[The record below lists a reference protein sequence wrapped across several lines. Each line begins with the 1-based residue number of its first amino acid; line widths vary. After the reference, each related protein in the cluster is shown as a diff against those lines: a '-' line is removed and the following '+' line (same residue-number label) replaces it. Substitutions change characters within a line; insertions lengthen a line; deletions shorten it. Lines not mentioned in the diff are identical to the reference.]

1 MSKSKMFKLLEQV
14 NELVPA
20 LYRRVS
26 TDRQADEGY
35 SLDVQL
41 EKLQA
46 YAQTLSNVKE
56 VRTYTD
62 DGYSGSS
69 LERPG
74 MKQLGSVHIST
85 STMRAKKTKAKKI
98 ISSLS

>member
-14 NELVPA
+14 NKLVPA

-62 DGYSGSS
+62 DGYSGSR

-74 MKQLGSVHIST
+74 MKQL
-85 STMRAKKTKAKKI
+85 
-98 ISSLS
+98 

>member
-1 MSKSKMFKLLEQV
+1 MFKLLEQV

-26 TDRQADEGY
+26 TDRQADVGY

-46 YAQTLSNVKE
+46 YAQTLTTATQAAVWIA
-56 VRTYTD
+56 
-62 DGYSGSS
+62 
-69 LERPG
+69 
-74 MKQLGSVHIST
+74 Q
-85 STMRAKKTKAKKI
+85 A
-98 ISSLS
+98 